1 MSTHKHFDLICV
13 VVLILTVL
21 LTILFMNGSRLGIE
35 TIIDED
41 AEAHSQSVY
50 FTAND
55 SNGAWDTSSA
65 TRITLQGSTASVS
78 GGGAYVLDGS
88 VTITGAGWYVLSG
101 TLDDGSII
109 VDAKNTAKV
118 WILLNGVDIT
128 CSDGACLLVEQAEK
142 VFLTLAEGSSNSMT
156 DGAVYSDANVEA
168 GVNGTIF
175 ARDDLTINGSGSLT
189 VTGAYHHG
197 ISAKDDLVITG
208 GTVSVTAVKDA
219 VHVNDSVRMKD
230 ASLTLN
236 AEDDGIVVDEAEGYL
251 YLESG
256 DLTLDC
262 VDKGVSV
269 TGQTLVAGGTVTI
282 RSGDDCFN
290 TDGAV
295 TVAGGDLT
303 LASDDDGIHSAD
315 SITVAGG
322 TILITECN
330 EGIEAPTITVSG
342 GDITVYPTDDGLNA
356 NGGSGFGMFG
366 SFGQTPAEES
376 VTPSVHISGGTV
388 TVINR
393 NARDADGI
401 DSNGDIIISGG
412 TVLVSLVNGGTNSA
426 LDYGSESGGVMEISG
441 GTVIA
446 CGSYSMAESFDSS
459 STQCSILYSLKTG
472 ADAGTTVSLEDADG
486 NVLLSWEVPC
496 SFSSVNLSCPEMKV
510 GGTYLVVI
518 GDKAEEIT
526 LEAVSS
532 SFGDAQSSMFGG
544 PMNWG
549 GMEDRES
556 FSRPGGFPG
565 GRPGDSG
572 SESFSPPE
580 RPDGEM
586 PDFGEMGS
594 PPDMGSF
601 DGEMPDLGEM
611 GTPPD
616 MSGFNGEKP
625 DMSEMGTPPGFPG
638 SPGEAAIADATQAIT
653 EAAAAAEGKTAAV
666 EENGTVPLMTWVLVA
681 TVTLTLIL
689 GIFIA
694 AVYKPKI

>member
-1 MSTHKHFDLICV
+1 MSTHKHIDLICV

-41 AEAHSQSVY
+41 AEANSQSVY

-78 GGGAYVLDGS
+78 GGGAYVLNGDVIIS
-88 VTITGAGWYVLSG
+88 GAGWFVVSG

-109 VDAKNTAKV
+109 VDANNTAKV
-118 WILLNGVDIT
+118 WILLNGADIT
-128 CSDGACLLVEQAEK
+128 CSDGACLLVEQADK
-142 VFLTLAEGSSNSMT
+142 VFLTLAEGSTNSMT
-156 DGAVYSDANVEA
+156 DGSVYSDANVEA
-168 GVNGTIF
+168 GLNGAIF

-189 VTGAYHHG
+189 VTGTYHHG

-208 GTVSVTAVKDA
+208 GTVSVTAVGDA
-219 VHVNDSVRMKD
+219 IHVNDSVRVKD
-230 ASLTLN
+230 ASLTLS

-262 VDKGVSV
+262 ADKGVSV
-269 TGQTLVAGGTVTI
+269 VGQTLIAGGIVTI
-282 RSGDDCFN
+282 RSEDDCFN

-295 TVAGGDLT
+295 TIAGGDFTLT
-303 LASDDDGIHSAD
+303 STDDGIHSAD
-315 SITVAGG
+315 SITIAGG

-342 GDITVYPTDDGLNA
+342 GDITVYPNDDGLNA
-356 NGGSGFGMFG
+356 NGSFGFGGFG
-366 SFGQTPAEES
+366 GLSGFGQTPAEES
-376 VTPSVHISGGTV
+376 VTPSIHISGGTI

-412 TVLVSLVNGGTNSA
+412 TILVSLVNGGTNSA
-426 LDYGSESGGVMEISG
+426 LDCGSESGGVMEISG

-459 STQCSILYSLKTG
+459 STQCSILYSLSKG
-472 ADAGTTVSLEDADG
+472 ADAGTTVSLEDTDG

-510 GGTYLVVI
+510 GETYLVVI

-526 LEAVSS
+526 LEDVSS

-549 GMEDRES
+549 GMENREN
-556 FSRPGGFPG
+556 FGRPGGP
-565 GRPGDSG
+565 
-572 SESFSPPE
+572 
-580 RPDGEM
+580 PDGFDGER
-586 PDFGEMGS
+586 PDFGEM
-594 PPDMGSF
+594 
-601 DGEMPDLGEM
+601 E
-611 GTPPD
+611 TPPD
-616 MSGFNGEKP
+616 MSNFNGERPDMGGMTPP
-625 DMSEMGTPPGFPG
+625 DMSDFSGKRPEMGEMGTPPGFPG
-638 SPGEAAIADATQAIT
+638 SPSEAAIADATEAIT
-653 EAAAAAEGKTAAV
+653 NTAAATANDKAAAKDTSSITPMTLMIVIAV
-666 EENGTVPLMTWVLVA
+666 SISLLFG
-681 TVTLTLIL
+681 IL
-689 GIFIA
+689 IA

>member
-1 MSTHKHFDLICV
+1 MSTHKHIDLICV

-21 LTILFMNGSRLGIE
+21 LTILFMNGSRLGVE

-41 AEAHSQSVY
+41 AEANSQSVY

-78 GGGAYVLDGS
+78 GGGAYVLNGDVIIS
-88 VTITGAGWYVLSG
+88 GAGWFVVSG

-109 VDAKNTAKV
+109 VDANNTAKV
-118 WILLNGVDIT
+118 WILLNGADIT
-128 CSDGACLLVEQAEK
+128 CSDGACLLVEQADK
-142 VFLTLAEGSSNSMT
+142 VFLTLAEGSTNSMT
-156 DGAVYSDANVEA
+156 DGSVYSDANVEA
-168 GVNGTIF
+168 GLNGAIF
-175 ARDDLTINGSGSLT
+175 ARDDLTINGNGSLT

-219 VHVNDSVRMKD
+219 VHVNDSVRVKN
-230 ASLTLN
+230 ASLTLS
-236 AEDDGIVVDEAEGYL
+236 AGDDGIVVDEAEGYL

-262 VDKGVSV
+262 ADKGVSV
-269 TGQTLVAGGTVTI
+269 VGQTLIAGGTVTI
-282 RSGDDCFN
+282 RSEDDCFN

-295 TVAGGDLT
+295 TIAGGNLT
-303 LASDDDGIHSAD
+303 LASTDDGIHSAD
-315 SITVAGG
+315 SITIAGG

-342 GDITVYPTDDGLNA
+342 GDITIYSTDDGLNA
-356 NGGSGFGMFG
+356 NGGNGFGMFG
-366 SFGQTPAEES
+366 FGQTSAEES
-376 VTPSVHISGGTV
+376 VTPSIHISGGTI

-412 TVLVSLVNGGTNSA
+412 TILVSLVNGGTNSA
-426 LDYGSESGGVMEISG
+426 LDCGSESGGVMEISG

-446 CGSYSMAESFDSS
+446 CGSYSMAESFDST
-459 STQCSILYSLKTG
+459 STQCSILYSLSKG
-472 ADAGTTVSLEDADG
+472 ADAGTTVSLEDTDG

-510 GGTYLVVI
+510 GETYLVVI

-526 LEAVSS
+526 LEDVSS

-549 GMEDRES
+549 GMENREN
-556 FSRPGGFPG
+556 FGRPGGP
-565 GRPGDSG
+565 
-572 SESFSPPE
+572 
-580 RPDGEM
+580 PDGFDGER
-586 PDFGEMGS
+586 PDFGEM
-594 PPDMGSF
+594 
-601 DGEMPDLGEM
+601 E
-611 GTPPD
+611 TPPD
-616 MSGFNGEKP
+616 MSNFNGERPDMGGMTPP
-625 DMSEMGTPPGFPG
+625 DMSDFSGKRPEMGEMGTPPGFPG
-638 SPGEAAIADATQAIT
+638 SPSEAAIADATEAIT
-653 EAAAAAEGKTAAV
+653 NTAAATANDKAAAKDTSSITPMTLMIVIAV
-666 EENGTVPLMTWVLVA
+666 SISLLFG
-681 TVTLTLIL
+681 IL
-689 GIFIA
+689 IA
-694 AVYKPKI
+694 AVYKPKN

>member
-1 MSTHKHFDLICV
+1 MSTHNHIDLICV

-41 AEAHSQSVY
+41 AEANSQSVY

-78 GGGAYVLDGS
+78 GGGAYVLNGDVIIS
-88 VTITGAGWYVLSG
+88 GAGWFVVSG

-109 VDAKNTAKV
+109 VDANNTAKV
-118 WILLNGVDIT
+118 WILLNGADIT
-128 CSDGACLLVEQAEK
+128 CSDGACLLVEQADK
-142 VFLTLAEGSSNSMT
+142 VFLTLAEGSTNSMT
-156 DGAVYSDANVEA
+156 DGSVYSDANVEA
-168 GVNGTIF
+168 GLNGAIF

-189 VTGAYHHG
+189 VTGTYHHG

-208 GTVSVTAVKDA
+208 GTVSVTAVGDA
-219 VHVNDSVRMKD
+219 IHVNDSVRVKD
-230 ASLTLN
+230 ASLTLS

-262 VDKGVSV
+262 ADKGVSV
-269 TGQTLVAGGTVTI
+269 VGQTLIAGGTVTI
-282 RSGDDCFN
+282 RSEDDCFN

-295 TVAGGDLT
+295 TIAGGDFTLT
-303 LASDDDGIHSAD
+303 STDDGIHSAD
-315 SITVAGG
+315 SITIAGG
-322 TILITECN
+322 TILISECN

-356 NGGSGFGMFG
+356 NGGNGFGMFG
-366 SFGQTPAEES
+366 FGQTPAEES
-376 VTPSVHISGGTV
+376 VTPSIHIGGGTI

-412 TVLVSLVNGGTNSA
+412 TILVSLVNGGTNSA
-426 LDYGSESGGVMEISG
+426 LDCGSESGGVMEISG

-459 STQCSILYSLKTG
+459 STQCSILYSLSKG
-472 ADAGTTVSLEDADG
+472 ADAGTTVSLEDTDG

-510 GGTYLVVI
+510 GETYLVVI

-526 LEAVSS
+526 LEDVSS

-549 GMEDRES
+549 GMENREN
-556 FSRPGGFPG
+556 FGRPGGPPG
-565 GRPGDSG
+565 G
-572 SESFSPPE
+572 F
-580 RPDGEM
+580 DGER
-586 PDFGEMGS
+586 PDFGEM
-594 PPDMGSF
+594 
-601 DGEMPDLGEM
+601 E
-611 GTPPD
+611 TPPD
-616 MSGFNGEKP
+616 MSNFNGERPDMGGMTPP
-625 DMSEMGTPPGFPG
+625 DMSDFSGKRPEMGEMGTPPGFPG
-638 SPGEAAIADATQAIT
+638 SPSEAAIADATEAIT
-653 EAAAAAEGKTAAV
+653 DAAAASANDKAAAK
-666 EENGTVPLMTWVLVA
+666 EESSVTPMTLMIVIAVSISL
-681 TVTLTLIL
+681 LFGIL
-689 GIFIA
+689 IA